1 MIISNTIVYTQLH
14 NTTQHLEKNLQDV
27 KIMVL
32 SYQELKMKN
41 ISAAQTKT
49 NGAWAMVICAIGWSL
64 AGVFMKYVNINSF
77 AMAGFRSVFA
87 FITIAALTRHFP
99 RFVIKNESGDIDKK
113 LTLYLW
119 LAASN
124 YAATMI
130 LFCLCNKLT
139 YSANAVLLQY
149 TNPAWIILLGPFLL
163 GEKNTRIDYLSIMG
177 VVIGMLLFFADTIF
191 GSLLGSSSS
200 TNTVTTSVVNP
211 NTITLGNIL
220 ALVSG
225 ITFGL
230 TTIFQRKLQLLSQA
244 TTNNESEKSNT
255 NTAGDA
261 FMIAQ
266 IITAAF
272 GLIFVFTT
280 DNGIPDSKSLLF
292 LVLLGVVQMGI
303 PNVAYTIGIKKVRAL
318 SASLITML
326 EPLMNPIWVFLFVH
340 EVPSVFSIIGGVIIL
355 GCILMREV
363 LNKRL
368 TTQI

>member
-1 MIISNTIVYTQLH
+1 MRMINNAQ
-14 NTTQHLEKNLQDV
+14 EKN
-27 KIMVL
+27 
-32 SYQELKMKN
+32 Y
-41 ISAAQTKT
+41 
-49 NGAWAMVICAIGWSL
+49 GAWAMVICAVGWSL
-64 AGVFMKYVNINSF
+64 AGVFMKYVSINSF
-77 AMAGFRSVFA
+77 AMAGFRSIFA
-87 FITIAALTRHFP
+87 FVTIAALTRHFP
-99 RFVIKNESGDIDKK
+99 RFVIKTNDGTVDKK
-113 LTLYLW
+113 CTLYLW
-119 LAASN
+119 LAALN

-163 GEKNTRIDYLSIMG
+163 GEKNTHVDYFSIIG
-177 VVIGMLLFFADTIF
+177 VIIGMLLFFADTIF
-191 GSLLGSSSS
+191 GEKTAIANS
-200 TNTVTTSVVNP
+200 
-211 NTITLGNIL
+211 NTILLGNIL

-230 TTIFQRKLQLLSQA
+230 TTIFQRKLQLLFA
-244 TTNNESEKSNT
+244 D

-261 FMIAQ
+261 FMISQ
-266 IITAAF
+266 IITAVF

-280 DNGIPDSKSLLF
+280 DNGIPDKKSLLF

-326 EPLMNPIWVFLFVH
+326 EPLMNPVWVFIFVH
-340 EVPSVFSIIGGVIIL
+340 EAPTAFSIIGGVIIL
-355 GCILMREV
+355 GCILMREI
-363 LNKRL
+363 LNKRQ

>member
-1 MIISNTIVYTQLH
+1 
-14 NTTQHLEKNLQDV
+14 V
-27 KIMVL
+27 K
-32 SYQELKMKN
+32 KFD
-41 ISAAQTKT
+41 
-49 NGAWAMVICAIGWSL
+49 GAWAMVICAIGWSL

-87 FITIAALTRHFP
+87 FITIAALTRHLP
-99 RFVIKNESGDIDKK
+99 RFVIKTETGETDKK
-113 LTLYLW
+113 STLYLW
-119 LAASN
+119 LAALN

-149 TNPAWIILLGPFLL
+149 TNPAWIILLGPLLL
-163 GEKNTRIDYLSIMG
+163 GETNSRIDYVSIIG
-177 VVIGMLLFFADTIF
+177 VVIGMLLFFAETIF
-191 GSLLGSSSS
+191 GSLFVNASAASE
-200 TNTVTTSVVNP
+200 NIVAAVNP
-211 NTITLGNIL
+211 DTVTLGNIL

-230 TTIFQRKLQLLSQA
+230 TTIFQRKLQLISQGN
-244 TTNNESEKSNT
+244 TTNT

-280 DNGIPDSKSLLF
+280 NNGIPDKQSLLF
-292 LVLLGVVQMGI
+292 LVLLGIVQMGI

-326 EPLMNPIWVFLFVH
+326 EPLMNPVWVFLFVH
-340 EVPSVFSIIGGVIIL
+340 EVPSVFSIIGGIIIL
-355 GCILMREV
+355 GCILLREIV
-363 LNKRL
+363 NKRQ

>member
-1 MIISNTIVYTQLH
+1 M
-14 NTTQHLEKNLQDV
+14 K
-27 KIMVL
+27 KID
-32 SYQELKMKN
+32 
-41 ISAAQTKT
+41 
-49 NGAWAMVICAIGWSL
+49 GAWAMVICAIGWSL

-87 FITIAALTRHFP
+87 FITIAALTRHLP
-99 RFVIKNESGDIDKK
+99 RFVIKTETGETDKK
-113 LTLYLW
+113 CTLYLW
-119 LAASN
+119 LAALN

-149 TNPAWIILLGPFLL
+149 TNPAWIILLGPLLL
-163 GEKNTRIDYLSIMG
+163 GETNTRIDYVSIIG
-177 VVIGMLLFFADTIF
+177 VVIGMLLFFAETIF
-191 GSLLGSSSS
+191 GSLFVNASAASE
-200 TNTVTTSVVNP
+200 NIVAAVNP
-211 NTITLGNIL
+211 DTVTLGNIL

-230 TTIFQRKLQLLSQA
+230 TTIFQRKLQLISQGK
-244 TTNNESEKSNT
+244 TTNT

-280 DNGIPDSKSLLF
+280 DNGIPDKQSLLF

-326 EPLMNPIWVFLFVH
+326 EPLMNPVWVFLFVH
-340 EVPSVFSIIGGVIIL
+340 EVPSVFSIIGGIIIL
-355 GCILMREV
+355 GCILLREIV
-363 LNKRL
+363 NKRQ

>member
-1 MIISNTIVYTQLH
+1 MNKLNKVFA
-14 NTTQHLEKNLQDV
+14 
-27 KIMVL
+27 KID
-32 SYQELKMKN
+32 
-41 ISAAQTKT
+41 
-49 NGAWAMVICAIGWSL
+49 GAWAMVICALGWSL
-64 AGVFMKYVNINSF
+64 AGVFMKYVSINSF

-99 RFVIKNESGDIDKK
+99 RFVIKTNDGMVDKK
-113 LTLYLW
+113 CTLYLW
-119 LAASN
+119 LAALN

-163 GEKNTRIDYLSIMG
+163 GEKNTRIDYLSIIG
-177 VVIGMLLFFADTIF
+177 VIIGMLLFFADTIF
-191 GSLLGSSSS
+191 GSLLGSS
-200 TNTVTTSVVNP
+200 TNTATSTVVNP

-230 TTIFQRKLQLLSQA
+230 TTIFQRKLQILS
-244 TTNNESEKSNT
+244 TTTDDKNKTENNSSNS
-255 NTAGDA
+255 NAAGDA

-266 IITAAF
+266 IITAIF
-272 GLIFVFTT
+272 GFIFVFTT
-280 DNGIPDSKSLLF
+280 DNGIPDKKSLLF

-326 EPLMNPIWVFLFVH
+326 EPLMNPVWVFIFVH
-340 EVPSVFSIIGGVIIL
+340 ELPTLFSIIGGVIIL
-355 GCILMREV
+355 ACILMREI
-363 LNKRL
+363 LNKRQ

>member
-1 MIISNTIVYTQLH
+1 M
-14 NTTQHLEKNLQDV
+14 K
-27 KIMVL
+27 KID
-32 SYQELKMKN
+32 
-41 ISAAQTKT
+41 
-49 NGAWAMVICAIGWSL
+49 GAWAMVICAIGWSL

-87 FITIAALTRHFP
+87 FITIAALTRHLP
-99 RFVIKNESGDIDKK
+99 RFVIKTETGENNKK
-113 LTLYLW
+113 STLYLW
-119 LAASN
+119 LAALN

-149 TNPAWIILLGPFLL
+149 TNPAWIILLGPLLL
-163 GEKNTRIDYLSIMG
+163 GETNTRIDYVSIIG
-177 VVIGMLLFFADTIF
+177 VVIGMLLFFAETIF
-191 GSLLGSSSS
+191 GSLFVNASAASE
-200 TNTVTTSVVNP
+200 NIVAAVNP
-211 NTITLGNIL
+211 DTVTLGNIL

-230 TTIFQRKLQLLSQA
+230 TTIFQRKLQLISQGN
-244 TTNNESEKSNT
+244 TTNT

-280 DNGIPDSKSLLF
+280 NNGIPDKQSLLF

-326 EPLMNPIWVFLFVH
+326 EPLMNPVWVFLFVH
-340 EVPSVFSIIGGVIIL
+340 EVPSVFSIIGGIIIL
-355 GCILMREV
+355 GCILLREIV
-363 LNKRL
+363 NKRQ

>member
-1 MIISNTIVYTQLH
+1 M
-14 NTTQHLEKNLQDV
+14 K
-27 KIMVL
+27 KID
-32 SYQELKMKN
+32 
-41 ISAAQTKT
+41 
-49 NGAWAMVICAIGWSL
+49 GAWAMVICAIGWSL

-87 FITIAALTRHFP
+87 FITIAALTRHLP
-99 RFVIKNESGDIDKK
+99 RFVIKTETGETDKK
-113 LTLYLW
+113 STLYLW
-119 LAASN
+119 LAALN

-149 TNPAWIILLGPFLL
+149 TNPAWIILLGPLLL
-163 GEKNTRIDYLSIMG
+163 GETNTRIDYVSIIG
-177 VVIGMLLFFADTIF
+177 VVIGMLLFFAETIF
-191 GSLLGSSSS
+191 GSL
-200 TNTVTTSVVNP
+200 SVNASAASENIVAAVNP
-211 NTITLGNIL
+211 DTVTLGNIL

-230 TTIFQRKLQLLSQA
+230 TTIFQRKLQLISQGN
-244 TTNNESEKSNT
+244 TTNT

-280 DNGIPDSKSLLF
+280 NNGIPDKQSLLF

-326 EPLMNPIWVFLFVH
+326 EPLMNPVWVFLFVH
-340 EVPSVFSIIGGVIIL
+340 EVPSVFSIIGGIIIL
-355 GCILMREV
+355 GCILLREIV
-363 LNKRL
+363 NKRQ

>member
-1 MIISNTIVYTQLH
+1 M
-14 NTTQHLEKNLQDV
+14 K
-27 KIMVL
+27 KID
-32 SYQELKMKN
+32 
-41 ISAAQTKT
+41 
-49 NGAWAMVICAIGWSL
+49 GAWAMVICAIGWSL

-87 FITIAALTRHFP
+87 FITIAALTRHLP
-99 RFVIKNESGDIDKK
+99 RFVIKTETGETDKK
-113 LTLYLW
+113 STLYLW
-119 LAASN
+119 LAALN

-149 TNPAWIILLGPFLL
+149 TNPAWIILLGPLLL
-163 GEKNTRIDYLSIMG
+163 GETNTRIDYVSIIG
-177 VVIGMLLFFADTIF
+177 VVIGMLLFFAETIF
-191 GSLLGSSSS
+191 GPLFVNASAASE
-200 TNTVTTSVVNP
+200 NIVAAVNP
-211 NTITLGNIL
+211 DTVTLGNIL

-230 TTIFQRKLQLLSQA
+230 TTIFQRKLQLISQGN
-244 TTNNESEKSNT
+244 TTNT

-280 DNGIPDSKSLLF
+280 NNGIPDKQSLLF

-326 EPLMNPIWVFLFVH
+326 EPLMNPVWVFLFVH
-340 EVPSVFSIIGGVIIL
+340 EVPSVFSIIGGIIIL
-355 GCILMREV
+355 GCILLREIV
-363 LNKRL
+363 NKRQ

>member
-1 MIISNTIVYTQLH
+1 
-14 NTTQHLEKNLQDV
+14 
-27 KIMVL
+27 
-32 SYQELKMKN
+32 MK
-41 ISAAQTKT
+41 KFD
-49 NGAWAMVICAIGWSL
+49 GAWAMVICAIGWSL

-87 FITIAALTRHFP
+87 FITIAALTRHLP
-99 RFVIKNESGDIDKK
+99 RFVIKTETGETDKK
-113 LTLYLW
+113 STLYLW
-119 LAASN
+119 LAALN

-149 TNPAWIILLGPFLL
+149 TNPAWIILLGPLLL
-163 GEKNTRIDYLSIMG
+163 GETNSRIDYVSIIG
-177 VVIGMLLFFADTIF
+177 VVIGMLLFFAETIF
-191 GSLLGSSSS
+191 GSLFVNASAASE
-200 TNTVTTSVVNP
+200 NIVAAVNP
-211 NTITLGNIL
+211 DTVTLGNIL

-230 TTIFQRKLQLLSQA
+230 TTIFQRKLQLISQGN
-244 TTNNESEKSNT
+244 TTNT

-280 DNGIPDSKSLLF
+280 NNGIPDKQSLLF
-292 LVLLGVVQMGI
+292 LVLLGIVQMGI

-326 EPLMNPIWVFLFVH
+326 EPLMNPVWVFLFVH
-340 EVPSVFSIIGGVIIL
+340 EVPSVFSIIGGIIIL
-355 GCILMREV
+355 GCILLREIV
-363 LNKRL
+363 NKRQ

>member
-1 MIISNTIVYTQLH
+1 M
-14 NTTQHLEKNLQDV
+14 K
-27 KIMVL
+27 KID
-32 SYQELKMKN
+32 
-41 ISAAQTKT
+41 
-49 NGAWAMVICAIGWSL
+49 GAWAMVICAIGWSL

-87 FITIAALTRHFP
+87 FITIAALTRHLP
-99 RFVIKNESGDIDKK
+99 RFVIKTETGETDKK
-113 LTLYLW
+113 STLYLW
-119 LAASN
+119 LAALN

-149 TNPAWIILLGPFLL
+149 TNPAWIILLGPLLL
-163 GEKNTRIDYLSIMG
+163 GETNTRIDYVSIIG
-177 VVIGMLLFFADTIF
+177 VVIGMLLFFAETIF
-191 GSLLGSSSS
+191 GSLFVNASAASE
-200 TNTVTTSVVNP
+200 NIVAAVNP
-211 NTITLGNIL
+211 DTVTLGNIL

-230 TTIFQRKLQLLSQA
+230 TTIFQRKLQLISQGN
-244 TTNNESEKSNT
+244 TTNT

-280 DNGIPDSKSLLF
+280 NNGIPDKQSLLF

-326 EPLMNPIWVFLFVH
+326 EPLMNPVWVFLFVH
-340 EVPSVFSIIGGVIIL
+340 EVPSVFSIIGGIIIL
-355 GCILMREV
+355 GCILLREIV
-363 LNKRL
+363 NKRQ

>member
-1 MIISNTIVYTQLH
+1 M
-14 NTTQHLEKNLQDV
+14 K
-27 KIMVL
+27 KID
-32 SYQELKMKN
+32 
-41 ISAAQTKT
+41 
-49 NGAWAMVICAIGWSL
+49 GAWAMVICAIGWSL

-87 FITIAALTRHFP
+87 FITIAALTRHLP
-99 RFVIKNESGDIDKK
+99 RFVIKTETGETDKK
-113 LTLYLW
+113 STLYLW
-119 LAASN
+119 LAALN

-149 TNPAWIILLGPFLL
+149 TNPAWIILLGPLLL
-163 GEKNTRIDYLSIMG
+163 GETNTRIDYVSIIG
-177 VVIGMLLFFADTIF
+177 VVIGMLLFFAETIF
-191 GSLLGSSSS
+191 GSLFVNASAASE
-200 TNTVTTSVVNP
+200 NIVAAVNP
-211 NTITLGNIL
+211 DTVTLGNIL

-230 TTIFQRKLQLLSQA
+230 TTIFQRKLQLISQGN
-244 TTNNESEKSNT
+244 TTNT

-266 IITAAF
+266 IITVAF

-280 DNGIPDSKSLLF
+280 NNGIPDKQSLLF

-326 EPLMNPIWVFLFVH
+326 EPLMNPVWVFLFVH
-340 EVPSVFSIIGGVIIL
+340 EVPSVFSIIGGIIIL
-355 GCILMREV
+355 GCILLREIV
-363 LNKRL
+363 NKRQ

>member
-1 MIISNTIVYTQLH
+1 M
-14 NTTQHLEKNLQDV
+14 K
-27 KIMVL
+27 KID
-32 SYQELKMKN
+32 
-41 ISAAQTKT
+41 
-49 NGAWAMVICAIGWSL
+49 GAWAMVICAIGWSL

-77 AMAGFRSVFA
+77 TMAGFRSVFA
-87 FITIAALTRHFP
+87 FITIAALTRHLP
-99 RFVIKNESGDIDKK
+99 RFVIKTETGETDKK
-113 LTLYLW
+113 STLYLW
-119 LAASN
+119 LAALN

-149 TNPAWIILLGPFLL
+149 TNPAWIILLGPLLL
-163 GEKNTRIDYLSIMG
+163 GETNTRIDYVSIIG
-177 VVIGMLLFFADTIF
+177 VVIGMLLFFAETIF
-191 GSLLGSSSS
+191 GSLFVNASAASE
-200 TNTVTTSVVNP
+200 NIVAAVNP
-211 NTITLGNIL
+211 DTVTLGNIL

-230 TTIFQRKLQLLSQA
+230 TTIFQRKLQLISQGN
-244 TTNNESEKSNT
+244 TTNT

-280 DNGIPDSKSLLF
+280 NNGIPDKQSLLF

-326 EPLMNPIWVFLFVH
+326 EPLMNPVWVFLFVH
-340 EVPSVFSIIGGVIIL
+340 EVPSVFSIIGGIIIL
-355 GCILMREV
+355 GCILLREIV
-363 LNKRL
+363 NKRQ

>member
-1 MIISNTIVYTQLH
+1 M
-14 NTTQHLEKNLQDV
+14 K
-27 KIMVL
+27 KINEVFA
-32 SYQELKMKN
+32 K
-41 ISAAQTKT
+41 ID
-49 NGAWAMVICAIGWSL
+49 GAWAMVICAIGWSL

-77 AMAGFRSVFA
+77 AMAGFRSIFA
-87 FITIAALTRHFP
+87 FIIIAALTRHFP
-99 RFVIKNESGDIDKK
+99 RFIIKTNEGTIDKK
-113 LTLYLW
+113 RTLYLW
-119 LAASN
+119 LAALS
-124 YAATMI
+124 YATTMI

-163 GEKNTRIDYLSIMG
+163 GEKNTRVYYFSIIG

-191 GSLLGSSSS
+191 GYILGSS
-200 TNTVTTSVVNP
+200 TNAATSAVVNP

-230 TTIFQRKLQLLSQA
+230 TTIFQRKLQLLSA
-244 TTNNESEKSNT
+244 TIDDKSATKNT
-255 NTAGDA
+255 SSKSNTAGDA

-266 IITAAF
+266 LITAVF
-272 GLIFVFTT
+272 GFIFVFTK
-280 DNGIPDSKSLLF
+280 DNGIPDKKSLLF
-292 LVLLGVVQMGI
+292 LILLGVVQMGI

-326 EPLMNPIWVFLFVH
+326 EPLMNPVWVFIFVH
-340 EVPSVFSIIGGVIIL
+340 EVPTLFSIIGGVIIL
-355 GCILMREV
+355 GCILMREI
-363 LNKRL
+363 LNKRQ

>member
-1 MIISNTIVYTQLH
+1 M
-14 NTTQHLEKNLQDV
+14 K
-27 KIMVL
+27 KID
-32 SYQELKMKN
+32 
-41 ISAAQTKT
+41 
-49 NGAWAMVICAIGWSL
+49 GAWAMVICAIGWSL

-87 FITIAALTRHFP
+87 FITIAALTRHLP
-99 RFVIKNESGDIDKK
+99 RFVIKTETGETDKK
-113 LTLYLW
+113 STLYLW
-119 LAASN
+119 LAALN

-149 TNPAWIILLGPFLL
+149 TNPAWIILLGPLLL
-163 GEKNTRIDYLSIMG
+163 GETNTHIDYVSIIG
-177 VVIGMLLFFADTIF
+177 VVIGMLLFFAETIF
-191 GSLLGSSSS
+191 GSLFVNASAASE
-200 TNTVTTSVVNP
+200 NIVAAVNP
-211 NTITLGNIL
+211 DTVTLGNIL

-230 TTIFQRKLQLLSQA
+230 TTIFQRKLQLISQGN
-244 TTNNESEKSNT
+244 TTNT

-280 DNGIPDSKSLLF
+280 NNGIPDKQSLLF

-326 EPLMNPIWVFLFVH
+326 EPLMNPVWVFLFVH
-340 EVPSVFSIIGGVIIL
+340 EVPSVFSIIGGIIIL
-355 GCILMREV
+355 GCILLREIV
-363 LNKRL
+363 NKRQ

>member
-1 MIISNTIVYTQLH
+1 M
-14 NTTQHLEKNLQDV
+14 K
-27 KIMVL
+27 KID
-32 SYQELKMKN
+32 
-41 ISAAQTKT
+41 
-49 NGAWAMVICAIGWSL
+49 GAWAMVICAIGWSL

-87 FITIAALTRHFP
+87 FITIAALTRHLP
-99 RFVIKNESGDIDKK
+99 RFVIKTETGETDKK
-113 LTLYLW
+113 STLYLW
-119 LAASN
+119 LAALN

-149 TNPAWIILLGPFLL
+149 TNPAWIILLGPLLL
-163 GEKNTRIDYLSIMG
+163 GETNTRIDYVSIIG
-177 VVIGMLLFFADTIF
+177 VVIGMLLFFAETIF
-191 GSLLGSSSS
+191 GSLFVNASAASE
-200 TNTVTTSVVNP
+200 NIVTAVNP
-211 NTITLGNIL
+211 DTVTLGNIL

-230 TTIFQRKLQLLSQA
+230 TTIFQRKLQLISQGN
-244 TTNNESEKSNT
+244 TTNT

-280 DNGIPDSKSLLF
+280 NNGIPDKQSLLF

-326 EPLMNPIWVFLFVH
+326 EPLMNPVWVFLFVH
-340 EVPSVFSIIGGVIIL
+340 EVPSVFSIIGGIIIL
-355 GCILMREV
+355 GCILLREIV
-363 LNKRL
+363 NKRQ

>member
-1 MIISNTIVYTQLH
+1 M
-14 NTTQHLEKNLQDV
+14 K
-27 KIMVL
+27 KID
-32 SYQELKMKN
+32 
-41 ISAAQTKT
+41 
-49 NGAWAMVICAIGWSL
+49 GAWAMVICAIGWSL

-87 FITIAALTRHFP
+87 FITIAALTRHLP
-99 RFVIKNESGDIDKK
+99 RFVIKTETGETDKK
-113 LTLYLW
+113 CTLYLW
-119 LAASN
+119 LAALN

-149 TNPAWIILLGPFLL
+149 TNPAWIILLGPLLL
-163 GEKNTRIDYLSIMG
+163 GETNTRIDYVSIIG
-177 VVIGMLLFFADTIF
+177 VVIGMLLFFAETIF
-191 GSLLGSSSS
+191 GSLFVNASAASE
-200 TNTVTTSVVNP
+200 NIVAAVNP
-211 NTITLGNIL
+211 DTVTLGNIL

-230 TTIFQRKLQLLSQA
+230 TTIFQRKLQLISQGN
-244 TTNNESEKSNT
+244 TTNT

-280 DNGIPDSKSLLF
+280 NNGIPDKQSLLF

-326 EPLMNPIWVFLFVH
+326 EPLMNPVWVFLFVH
-340 EVPSVFSIIGGVIIL
+340 EVPSVFSIIGGIIIL
-355 GCILMREV
+355 GCILLREIV
-363 LNKRL
+363 NKRQ

>member
-1 MIISNTIVYTQLH
+1 M
-14 NTTQHLEKNLQDV
+14 K
-27 KIMVL
+27 KIDDAFA
-32 SYQELKMKN
+32 K
-41 ISAAQTKT
+41 ID
-49 NGAWAMVICAIGWSL
+49 GAWAMVICAIGWSL
-64 AGVFMKYVNINSF
+64 AGVFMKYVSINSF
-77 AMAGFRSVFA
+77 AMAGFRSIFA

-99 RFVIKNESGDIDKK
+99 RFVIKTNEGTIDKK
-113 LTLYLW
+113 PTLYLW
-119 LAASN
+119 LAALN

-163 GEKNTRIDYLSIMG
+163 GEKNTRVDYLSIIG
-177 VVIGMLLFFADTIF
+177 VIIGMLLFFADTIF
-191 GSLLGSSSS
+191 GSILGSS
-200 TNTVTTSVVNP
+200 TNTATSAVVNP

-225 ITFGL
+225 VTFGL
-230 TTIFQRKLQLLSQA
+230 TTIFQRKLQLLSIS
-244 TTNNESEKSNT
+244 TGDKITKENVSSKS

-266 IITAAF
+266 IITAVF
-272 GLIFVFTT
+272 GFIFVFTT
-280 DNGIPDSKSLLF
+280 DNGIPDKKSLLF

-326 EPLMNPIWVFLFVH
+326 EPLMNPVWVFIFVH
-340 EVPSVFSIIGGVIIL
+340 EVPTLFSIIGGVIIL
-355 GCILMREV
+355 GCILMREIV
-363 LNKRL
+363 NKRKA
-368 TTQI
+368 TQI